1 MWNDSP
7 ESRRLREQRRWVVV
21 KRLVKLSCRAWH
33 TQAAMGGDTAT
44 LCTMSMVK
52 VIINTMVSKLK
63 LTSMASDMHSADSVT
78 PSASLMQRS
87 RM

>member
-1 MWNDSP
+1 M
-7 ESRRLREQRRWVVV
+7 RLREQRRWVVV

-44 LCTMSMVK
+44 LCNMSMVK
-52 VIINTMVSKLK
+52 VNTMVCELK
-63 LTSMASDMHSADSVT
+63 LTSMASDMHSADSVS
-78 PSASLMQRS
+78 PSPSLMQRS

>member
-33 TQAAMGGDTAT
+33 TQAAIGGDTAT
-44 LCTMSMVK
+44 LCNMSMVK
-52 VIINTMVSKLK
+52 VNTMVCELK
-63 LTSMASDMHSADSVT
+63 LTSMASDMHSADSVS
-78 PSASLMQRS
+78 PSPSLMQRS